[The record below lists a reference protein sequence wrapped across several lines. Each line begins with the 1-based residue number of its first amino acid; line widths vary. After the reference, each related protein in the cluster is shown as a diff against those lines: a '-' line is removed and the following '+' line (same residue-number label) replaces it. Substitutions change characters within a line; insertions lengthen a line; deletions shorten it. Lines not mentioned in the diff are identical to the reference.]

1 MASHRPEPQY
11 SITQR
16 NRNRNS
22 LSPFS
27 RLAQASW
34 IAANVSYMKDLDYL
48 EGRIRSANTYVNAI
62 NQTAKA
68 ENGDTTQSCSLMLL
82 LQIVS

>member
-1 MASHRPEPQY
+1 
-11 SITQR
+11 
-16 NRNRNS
+16 
-22 LSPFS
+22 
-27 RLAQASW
+27 
-34 IAANVSYMKDLDYL
+34 MKDLDYL